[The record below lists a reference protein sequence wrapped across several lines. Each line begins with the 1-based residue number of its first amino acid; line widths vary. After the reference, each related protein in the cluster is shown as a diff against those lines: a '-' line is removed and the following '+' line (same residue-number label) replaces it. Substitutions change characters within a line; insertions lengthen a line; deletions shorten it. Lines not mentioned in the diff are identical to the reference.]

1 MAKSKCTVSNT
12 PCDRVQHFGIVSRI
26 PDSMKK
32 KVENDEC
39 ILCGGEFDL
48 DLARRQH
55 EKYIVT
61 MRKLKVNMF
70 ELEADEDTPLCC
82 FLDRCAVVQD
92 GIAVICNKPAN
103 RTQADINKEVDVV
116 RRVLS
121 FDLGQKVV
129 DMAEVEGAT
138 LDGGD
143 VLFTGKEFFVGLSKR
158 TNMKGALFLADTF
171 SNYPVSP
178 IKLSDGS
185 LHLKSF
191 MSMAAPE
198 VIAVGSSKEAQKALK
213 EIECKATFTYRKIT
227 LPDDGAAN
235 CVYVN
240 KTLIHC
246 SHEDFPESVKKF
258 EELFGHTLN
267 RIEMPNSEFKKVDG
281 ALTCRSILIQK
292 KPKA

>member
-1 MAKSKCTVSNT
+1 MANSKSTFSNA
-12 PCDRVQHFGIVSRI
+12 PFDLHVGIVSRI

-32 KVENDEC
+32 KVESDGF
-39 ILCGGEFDL
+39 ISGGDSFDL

-70 ELEADEDTPLCC
+70 ELEADEHTPLCC
-82 FLDRCAVVQD
+82 FLEGNTVVQD
-92 GIAVICNKPAN
+92 GTALICKPAN
-103 RTQADINKEVDVV
+103 RAKEDIDKEVDVV

-129 DMAEVEGAT
+129 EMSEQEGAT

-143 VLFTGKEFFVGLSKR
+143 VLFTGKEFFVGLSQR
-158 TNMKGALFLADTF
+158 TNMKGAMFLADTF
-171 SNYPVSP
+171 ENYPVSP

-191 MSMAAPE
+191 MSMASPG
-198 VIAVGSSKEAQKALK
+198 VIAVGSSKDAQKALK
-213 EIECKATFTYRKIT
+213 EIESKASFKYSKVT
-227 LPDDGAAN
+227 LPDDVAAN

-240 KTLIHC
+240 RTLIHC
-246 SHEDFPESVKKF
+246 SHEDFPESAKKF
-258 EELFGHTLN
+258 EALFPPH
-267 RIEMPNSEFKKVDG
+267 PSY
-281 ALTCRSILIQK
+281 
-292 KPKA
+292 

>member
-1 MAKSKCTVSNT
+1 MSEVTAPDKDLERKFQAKFAIVRRVSST
-12 PCDRVQHFGIVSRI
+12 LVEQALRSDESGGKPDLALAREQHDKYISCLRNLNIDVH
-26 PDSMKK
+26 
-32 KVENDEC
+32 
-39 ILCGGEFDL
+39 EFDSDDRL
-48 DLARRQH
+48 PD
-55 EKYIVT
+55 
-61 MRKLKVNMF
+61 
-70 ELEADEDTPLCC
+70 CC
-82 FLDRCAVVQD
+82 FVEDVAVCHD
-92 GIAVICNKPAN
+92 GIALISRPGHPT
-103 RTQADINKEVDVV
+103 RREEVDVV